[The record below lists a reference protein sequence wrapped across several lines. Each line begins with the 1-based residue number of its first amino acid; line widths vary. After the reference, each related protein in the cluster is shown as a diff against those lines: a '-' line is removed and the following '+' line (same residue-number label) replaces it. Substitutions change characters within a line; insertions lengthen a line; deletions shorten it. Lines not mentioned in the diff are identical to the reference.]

1 MISLCQGQSDGD
13 VAGDFGPVRHG
24 EGRGLRGAVL
34 PIRQTLV
41 AERRKP
47 SAWLGL
53 ARNRDGNRDGNR
65 WGRRERENWKTGFLR
80 EKQRKDHRKHP
91 GKTSGVNFTREID
104 DTDDK
109 LLDLEGNLLLDTQ
122 FSTST
127 EVS

>member
-34 PIRQTLV
+34 PIRQTLGGT
-41 AERRKP
+41 AEP
-47 SAWLGL
+47 LGL
-53 ARNRDGNRDGNR
+53 ARNRDGNHSELMGETRKNH
-65 WGRRERENWKTGFLR
+65 RENWKTGFLR

>member
-1 MISLCQGQSDGD
+1 M
-13 VAGDFGPVRHG
+13 G
-24 EGRGLRGAVL
+24 E
-34 PIRQTLV
+34 T
-41 AERRKP
+41 RK
-47 SAWLGL
+47 
-53 ARNRDGNRDGNR
+53 NH
-65 WGRRERENWKTGFLR
+65 RENWKTGFLR

-127 EVS
+127 QRFLETFTHETPG